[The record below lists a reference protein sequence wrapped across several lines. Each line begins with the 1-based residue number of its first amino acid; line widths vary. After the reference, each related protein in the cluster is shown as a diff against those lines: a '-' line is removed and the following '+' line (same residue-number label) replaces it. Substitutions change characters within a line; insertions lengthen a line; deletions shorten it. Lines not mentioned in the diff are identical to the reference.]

1 MPEEEPS
8 VLQHIRK
15 REVELSVRADQ
26 ARRDAEQIVAD
37 AKREAADIL
46 KNADVDG
53 RRTAEEWH
61 KEQLASVLEEVDKL
75 HRSGEEQVK
84 AARLKG
90 EQNLSTAIDKI
101 LNVVM
106 SE

>member
-1 MPEEEPS
+1 MPEEKPS
-8 VLQHIRK
+8 VLQQIRK
-15 REVELSVRADQ
+15 KEVELSVRTDQ

-46 KNADVDG
+46 KNAETDG
-53 RRTAEEWH
+53 RRTAEGWH
-61 KEQLASVLEEVDKL
+61 KEKLASVLEEVDKL
-75 HRSGEEQVK
+75 HKSGEEQVK
-84 AARLKG
+84 TARLKG

>member
-1 MPEEEPS
+1 MPEEKPS
-8 VLQHIRK
+8 VLQQIRK
-15 REVELSVRADQ
+15 KEVELSVRTDQ

-46 KNADVDG
+46 KNAETDG
-53 RRTAEEWH
+53 RRTAEGWH
-61 KEQLASVLEEVDKL
+61 KEKLASVLEEVDIL
-75 HRSGEEQVK
+75 HKSGEEQVK
-84 AARLKG
+84 TARLKG